1 MSDLI
6 QHVSD
11 TSVWVAHYRA
21 MESEREDSL
30 FKDPF
35 AKILVGDRSGEFEKM
50 KSEATK
56 WTRWTVVIR
65 TYIIDRMIQDLI
77 SKRVTTFVNLGAGLD
92 SRPYRLNLGS
102 QIQWIEV
109 DFPHVIEH
117 KRSLLE
123 KFTPTCHL
131 ERVGLDLSKWEA
143 RQVLFKDL
151 SAKYSNIAV
160 LTEGVLPYLTE
171 SQVAELSED
180 LTAHMGFRYWIGEYL
195 SPKSYRYLKDP
206 KRMKALKNAPF
217 SFYPEDWMGFFE
229 SRGWKLSQAQYFT
242 EVSEYLGRPSPMP
255 KFFKILEF
263 VFGKKWAL
271 PFKRMSGFLLWE
283 RTK

>member
-21 MESEREDSL
+21 IESEREDSL

-35 AKILVGDRSGEFEKM
+35 AKILVGERSAEFESM

-77 SKRVTTFVNLGAGLD
+77 SKGVTTFVNLGAGLD

-109 DFPHVIEH
+109 DFPQVIEH
-117 KRSLLE
+117 KRNLLE
-123 KFTPTCHL
+123 KFTPSCHL
-131 ERVGLDLSKWEA
+131 ERVSLDLSKREA

-160 LTEGVLPYLTE
+160 MTEGVLPYLTE

-180 LTAHMGFRYWIGEYL
+180 LTAHVGFRYWIGEYI

-242 EVSEYLGRPSPMP
+242 EVSEQLGRPSPMP

-263 VFGKKWAL
+263 IFGQKWAL